1 MGAPAH
7 VNLNDYAK
15 EEGYVIGVDLANAEA
30 TDVTVTDTEVAV
42 TFEIKE
48 DK

>member
-1 MGAPAH
+1 MGAPAN
-7 VNLNDYAK
+7 VNFNDYAK

-30 TDVTVTDTEVAV
+30 SVTDTEVAV